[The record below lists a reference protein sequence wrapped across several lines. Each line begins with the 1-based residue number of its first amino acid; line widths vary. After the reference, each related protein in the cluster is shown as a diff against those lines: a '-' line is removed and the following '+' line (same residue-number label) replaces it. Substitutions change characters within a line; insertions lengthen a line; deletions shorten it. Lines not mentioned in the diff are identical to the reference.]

1 MVSKESYINRSDKAA
16 YRVID
21 NEAMVVA
28 PRSNKLYVF
37 NLVGSR
43 IWEMANGEIGLGEV
57 ARAIC
62 EEFDVIYEQAIKDT
76 VEFAE
81 ELSHK
86 GLLEVTPVRKM
97 GLSNGVKS

>member
-28 PRSNKLYVF
+28 PGSNKLYVF
-37 NLVGSR
+37 NPVGSR
-43 IWEMANGEIGLGEV
+43 IWEMADGEIGIGEV

-62 EEFDVIYEQAIKDT
+62 EEFNVTYEQAIKDII
-76 VEFAE
+76 EFAE
-81 ELSHK
+81 ELSVK
-86 GLLEVTPVRKM
+86 GLLEVNAVRK
-97 GLSNGVKS
+97 GSFLSG